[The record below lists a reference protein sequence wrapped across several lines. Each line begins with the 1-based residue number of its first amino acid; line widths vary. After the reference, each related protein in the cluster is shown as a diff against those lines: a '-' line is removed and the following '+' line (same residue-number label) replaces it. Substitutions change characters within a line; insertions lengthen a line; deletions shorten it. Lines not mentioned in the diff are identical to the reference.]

1 MEERNPIRGERRIA
15 SALIS
20 PGLGC
25 LKEQEVWQEQ
35 AAGWKGQ
42 PLWRGQQAGASP
54 NKPPAELT
62 SGGLILDPLIM
73 SGLWWMSHRQN

>member
-35 AAGWKGQ
+35 AAGWKRQ
-42 PLWRGQQAGASP
+42 PLSWGQRAGAFP
-54 NKPPAELT
+54 NEPAAELI
-62 SGGLILDPLIM
+62 SGGLILDPLVM
-73 SGLWWMSHRQN
+73 SGL